1 MDLDGRRRAAADN
14 LVDAFDLVRRH
25 YANARGGRKSFGTVE
40 VAAVGHEV
48 AFYNAV
54 VAVRPDVA
62 VDDVLAA
69 LDWVEARDLAPC
81 VHLGGDTDP
90 AVGRRLG
97 ARGMRPAEERATVM
111 VLDPIPPAHA
121 AGPDVSGGTAT
132 SGGVAT
138 SGGPELAE
146 RWYTALEATPRLR
159 ATFGRGFVADPDVR
173 IGVAELA
180 GEPVAAAMAMRT
192 GSVLG
197 VYAVGTI
204 ERARRRGLGRAVTW
218 AVIDAGVDA
227 WQSRMAILQSSE
239 MGRPSIDRW
248 ASRRSGRSRPSR
260 GPASPPDP
268 QLVLRRQPGR
278 PSRHQMNSTTAGDD
292 RDRDQQVERLERV
305 ADVDPVRAQDRARR
319 RRAGSTRGT
328 RRPSSRR

>member
-1 MDLDGRRRAAADN
+1 MMDLDGRRRAAADN

-25 YANARGGRKSFGTVE
+25 YGNARGGRQSFGTVE

-54 VAVRPDVA
+54 VAQEREVA

-69 LDWVEARDLAPC
+69 VDWVESRGLAPC
-81 VHLGGDTDP
+81 VHLAGDADP
-90 AVGRRLG
+90 AVGRRL
-97 ARGMRPAEERATVM
+97 AALGMRPAEERATVM
-111 VLDPIPPAHA
+111 VLDPIPPAPS
-121 AGPDVSGGTAT
+121 AGPDLSAGAAQSGGL
-132 SGGVAT
+132 
-138 SGGPELAE
+138 ELAE
-146 RWYTALEATPRLR
+146 QWYTALQATSRFR

-204 ERARRRGLGRAVTW
+204 ERARRRGLGRAVTR

-239 MGRPSIDRW
+239 MGRPLY
-248 ASRRSGRSRPSR
+248 RSMGFEEIGTITTFSRPDE
-260 GPASPPDP
+260 PA
-268 QLVLRRQPGR
+268 
-278 PSRHQMNSTTAGDD
+278 
-292 RDRDQQVERLERV
+292 
-305 ADVDPVRAQDRARR
+305 
-319 RRAGSTRGT
+319 
-328 RRPSSRR
+328 